1 MLETSKNADIKKD
14 SLALYGLPEVCKN
27 ERIKKISLPRYPPT
41 LRRPKK
47 AHRGPVGG
55 VMYKNR
61 AILWE
66 RGSPPT
72 CWLLG
77 NHHGDRRGE
86 VFPTLEQFPG
96 KGKL

>member
-1 MLETSKNADIKKD
+1 MLKTSKNADIKKD

-61 AILWE
+61 AILRE
-66 RGSPPT
+66 RGPPY
-72 CWLLG
+72 LLA
-77 NHHGDRRGE
+77 
-86 VFPTLEQFPG
+86 PG
-96 KGKL
+96 